1 MCLVVVL
8 TKPYYASWSLLMNVG
23 ALCWHD
29 MLASGLNCTLTQ
41 WFWNTSS
48 IPMHFITLWKIQLC
62 FHKRC
67 NACAVYVC
75 IILFVFEI
83 YVADFTTKWF
93 ARLSSNMLMHRLGP
107 HSALQQIVIC
117 RASVT
122 NVTTICFLAEN
133 CVFAAYSE
141 WYASGKNI
149 VWQLFQAIQSI
160 QIAVEFTSGKTRCV
174 LKSVRPLEF
183 DSCCM
188 WRQRSISQTILWPR
202 HWLSTY
208 SESIVRV
215 HVESRK
221 CPWSGWPC
229 VFGSLICN
237 LKKQLPVTSEGSSGP
252 GIGWSSDG
260 RDVIAREDIV
270 RDCARFFACSC
281 GRFALAQEKEVGG
294 CIERHKGFQRGFG
307 R

>member
-48 IPMHFITLWKIQLC
+48 IPMHFITLWKIQPC

-93 ARLSSNMLMHRLGP
+93 ARLSFNMLMHRLGP

-174 LKSVRPLEF
+174 LKSVVHLSLTVVVCGGSGPFLRP
-183 DSCCM
+183 
-188 WRQRSISQTILWPR
+188 
-202 HWLSTY
+202 
-208 SESIVRV
+208 
-215 HVESRK
+215 
-221 CPWSGWPC
+221 
-229 VFGSLICN
+229 
-237 LKKQLPVTSEGSSGP
+237 SSGP
-252 GIGWSSDG
+252 GIGSAPTRKASFGFTWK
-260 RDVIAREDIV
+260 A
-270 RDCARFFACSC
+270 AN
-281 GRFALAQEKEVGG
+281 ALEAAGLVSLD
-294 CIERHKGFQRGFG
+294 H
-307 R
+307 